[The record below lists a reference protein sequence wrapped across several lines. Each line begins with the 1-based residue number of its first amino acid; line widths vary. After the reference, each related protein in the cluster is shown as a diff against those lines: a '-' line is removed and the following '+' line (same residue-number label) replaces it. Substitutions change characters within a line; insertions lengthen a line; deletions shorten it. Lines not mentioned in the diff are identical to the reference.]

1 MPWKYTTN
9 LILKKRQIIRNWIR
23 YWKKFDA
30 HCLSKKNETNER
42 YVSRTRKQHEGEAF
56 DRFLTYLKIKAKTY
70 NFNELRDSMIRD
82 QIVFGICDKKV
93 RERLLR

>member
-1 MPWKYTTN
+1 MEVYNKFN
-9 LILKKRQIIRNWIR
+9 FEEEADNKKLD
-23 YWKKFDA
+23 KVLEKFDA